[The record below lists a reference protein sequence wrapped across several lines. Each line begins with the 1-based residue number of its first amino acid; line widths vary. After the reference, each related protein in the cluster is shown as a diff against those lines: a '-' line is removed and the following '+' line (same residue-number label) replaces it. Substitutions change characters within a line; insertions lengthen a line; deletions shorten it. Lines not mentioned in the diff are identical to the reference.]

1 VAIRQRQGQP
11 DDAGLKGEPPFWRQ
25 IGVLRRN
32 SGGPKLQSLPYALP
46 LFYIYFEVTKLKKKN
61 KIRIKNTSA
70 PKNSSKKWIVIITV
84 LSFFLSV
91 SMNML
96 SSTLMPM
103 ANIVA
108 ALFLLLALILIG
120 VVFDIIGI
128 AVTTA
133 DETPFHSMASRRVR
147 AASQAIWLI
156 RNAEKVSNVCNDVI
170 GDIVGIISGAA
181 TTAIVTKILNVYNF
195 DGIVVSL
202 LLTGLVASLTIG
214 GKAMGKGVAMSK
226 ANSIIYTVARI
237 INIFNFNKR
246 KKS

>member
-1 VAIRQRQGQP
+1 MR
-11 DDAGLKGEPPFWRQ
+11 E
-25 IGVLRRN
+25 VLD
-32 SGGPKLQSLPYALP
+32 
-46 LFYIYFEVTKLKKKN
+46 LKKKH
-61 KIRIKNTSA
+61 KIKIKNTSA
-70 PKNSSKKWIVIITV
+70 PKNSSKSWIIIITV
-84 LSFFLSV
+84 LSFFLSI

-133 DETPFHSMASRRVR
+133 DETPFHSMASRRIR

-181 TTAIVTKILNVYNF
+181 TTAIVAKIIAAYSF
-195 DGIVVSL
+195 DGIVVSV
-202 LLTGLVASLTIG
+202 LLTGLVAALTIG

-226 ANSIIYTVARI
+226 ANSIIYSVASI
-237 INIFNFNKR
+237 INVFSFRKR

>member
-1 VAIRQRQGQP
+1 M
-11 DDAGLKGEPPFWRQ
+11 
-25 IGVLRRN
+25 
-32 SGGPKLQSLPYALP
+32 
-46 LFYIYFEVTKLKKKN
+46 KKKQ
-61 KIRIKNTSA
+61 KIKIKNTSV
-70 PKNSSKKWIVIITV
+70 PKNSSKKWIVIITL
-84 LSFFLSV
+84 LSFLLSV

-108 ALFLLLALILIG
+108 AFFLLLVLILIG

-133 DETPFHSMASRRVR
+133 DETPFHSMASRRIK
-147 AASQAIWLI
+147 AASHAIWLI
-156 RNAEKVSNVCNDVI
+156 RNAEKVSNLCNDVI

-181 TTAIVTKILNVYNF
+181 TTVIVAKILDAYTF
-195 DGIVVSL
+195 DKIVVSL

-214 GKAMGKGVAMSK
+214 GKAMGKGVAMTK

-237 INIFNFNKR
+237 INIFTFNKR